1 MKNFFTDIT
10 NGEFTEMNKGLNQYY
25 TDQVYSDHLVKE
37 LSSPFPL
44 SVADLGFGEGSLL
57 RAARKRWNH
66 LKLIGVDIDLLNVEK
81 ANKNKLIDAIHYDGF
96 NPDLPDTIVEKYGN
110 IDLLV
115 SNPPF
120 FFKSID
126 KNIKTILKKSD
137 LWDCIS
143 SGSKKVP
150 AELVFLA
157 QNIRLLNNQSELGI
171 ILPAGLVSGEKWV
184 SLREYLFGEFNISKV
199 IQLPTNSFKR
209 TDAQTFIFIMNKKNP
224 VSTDIELSH
233 VLYDKTIS
241 ISRADAVCRADFSF
255 YNKTEI
261 DSEKHYISRHRYSIY
276 RGNTTHKEL
285 LASAKYFIHTNQLP
299 KEPTSLSLPNYTFG
313 QSNLAITGDI
323 LIARVGRRCIGRVA
337 LVEKGTLP
345 ISDCVI
351 VVRPVDDNARQK
363 IWGKLKSE
371 SSKQIL
377 DSMSL
382 GVGAKYLTHS
392 LIREFLSNV

>member
-1 MKNFFTDIT
+1 
-10 NGEFTEMNKGLNQYY
+10 MNKGLNQYY
-25 TDQVYSDHLVKE
+25 TNQVYSDHLVKE

-57 RAARKRWNH
+57 HAARKRWNH

-81 ANKNKLIDAIHYDGF
+81 ANKSKFIDAIHYDGF
-96 NPDLPDTIVEKYGN
+96 NPDLPDTITEKYGN

-126 KNIKTILKKSD
+126 ENIRTILKKSG
-137 LWDCIS
+137 LWTCIS
-143 SGSKKVP
+143 VKSKKVP

-157 QNIRLLNNQSELGI
+157 QNIRLLNKQSELGI

-209 TDAQTFIFIMNKKNP
+209 TDAQTFILIMNKSEP
-224 VSTDIELSH
+224 ARTEIELSH

-241 ISRADAVCRADFSF
+241 ISRADAVCRADYSF
-255 YNKTEI
+255 YNRTEI
-261 DSEKHYISRHRYSIY
+261 NSDKLYISPQQFSIY
-276 RGNTTHKEL
+276 RGNTTHKRL

-299 KEPTSLSLPNYTFG
+299 KEPASLRLPNYTFG
-313 QSNLAITGDI
+313 QSNLATAGDI
-323 LIARVGRRCIGRVA
+323 LLARVGRRCIGRVA
-337 LVEKGTLP
+337 VVERGTLP

-351 VVRPVDDNARQK
+351 VIRPTDDHARKK
-363 IWGKLKSE
+363 IWEKLRSE

-377 DSMSL
+377 ESMSL

-392 LIREFLSNV
+392 LIKDFLSNV

>member
-1 MKNFFTDIT
+1 
-10 NGEFTEMNKGLNQYY
+10 MNKGLNQYY
-25 TDQVYSDHLVKE
+25 TNQVYSDHLVKE

-57 RAARKRWNH
+57 HAARKRWNH

-81 ANKNKLIDAIHYDGF
+81 ANKSKFIDAIHYDGF
-96 NPDLPDTIVEKYGN
+96 NPDLPDTITEKYGN

-126 KNIKTILKKSD
+126 ENIRTILKKSG
-137 LWDCIS
+137 LWTCIS
-143 SGSKKVP
+143 VKSKKVP

-157 QNIRLLNNQSELGI
+157 QNIRLLNKQSELGI

-209 TDAQTFIFIMNKKNP
+209 TDPQTFILIMNKSEP
-224 VSTDIELSH
+224 ARTEIELSH

-241 ISRADAVCRADFSF
+241 ISRADAVCRADYSF
-255 YNKTEI
+255 YNRTEI
-261 DSEKHYISRHRYSIY
+261 NSDKLYISPQQFSIY
-276 RGNTTHKEL
+276 RGNTTHKRL

-299 KEPTSLSLPNYTFG
+299 KEPASLRLPNYTFG
-313 QSNLAITGDI
+313 QSNLATAGDI
-323 LIARVGRRCIGRVA
+323 LLARVGRRCIGRVA
-337 LVEKGTLP
+337 VVERGTLP

-351 VVRPVDDNARQK
+351 VIRPTDDHARKK
-363 IWGKLKSE
+363 IWEKLRSE

-377 DSMSL
+377 ESMSL

-392 LIREFLSNV
+392 LIKDFLSNV